1 MSINGTLY
9 VTCPDALSSPGS
21 SSLYILCLCYFFLF
35 VRSVVRR
42 YIVDIYEYNND
53 LVVKAYDS
61 LKCTMLRTH
70 ATAKQLC
77 DWVKRADAT
86 QREERRRQ
94 RNRQRALANAHG
106 NWARVMEIVK
116 EQEKDDADLD
126 EEPALLQKRNF
137 PDLLKWVTRRLFV
150 EKKIDMRGHEQS
162 TLMLQYQ
169 VENRR
174 RHVMAHRMQGMWRSF
189 RARTKVS
196 ALRPWWSA
204 CLPRVPFMHMLVLT
218 G

>member
-1 MSINGTLY
+1 
-9 VTCPDALSSPGS
+9 
-21 SSLYILCLCYFFLF
+21 
-35 VRSVVRR
+35 
-42 YIVDIYEYNND
+42 
-53 LVVKAYDS
+53 
-61 LKCTMLRTH
+61 MLRTH

-189 RARTKVS
+189 KARTKVS
-196 ALRPWWSA
+196 ALRPWSA
-204 CLPRVPFMHMLVLT
+204 CAACLLCACLCSRGDTVHFLACLSPFRLCPCPARYRFYRS
-218 G
+218 